1 MEFGI
6 GFSSNISISLMS
18 INEMDSVS
26 FLIYEGLLISFS
38 SSSACLVFYHFP

>member
-38 SSSACLVFYHFP
+38 SSACLVFYHFP